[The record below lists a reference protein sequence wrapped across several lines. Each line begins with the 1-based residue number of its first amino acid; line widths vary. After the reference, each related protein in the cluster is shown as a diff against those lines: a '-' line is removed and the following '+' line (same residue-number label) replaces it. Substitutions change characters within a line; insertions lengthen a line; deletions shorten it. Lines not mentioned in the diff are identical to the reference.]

1 MTQWS
6 FHIFVGSSPLIYYGL
21 LMQGIKSML
30 FLNFDYV
37 TLSPSLTLSFLA
49 AQRDREL
56 LPGFPGKGCRDKH
69 ELILF
74 SGEQATPCPRPCLR
88 PRWPWTHSELCSGVL
103 QAFHGCSSHVFRGQ
117 GQRASRHSSNNNY
130 FISPEHHTQLQMAE
144 TEASHFNEN
153 FISHV
158 KHCLRI
164 PGVSSALH
172 RPRHIW
178 LLFL

>member
-6 FHIFVGSSPLIYYGL
+6 FHIFGGSSPLIYYDL
-21 LMQGIKSML
+21 FMQGIKSTL
-30 FLNFDYV
+30 FLDFDYV
-37 TLSPSLTLSFLA
+37 TLSPSLTLSFLVA
-49 AQRDREL
+49 GRDREL
-56 LPGFPGKGCRDKH
+56 LPGFPGNACRDKH
-69 ELILF
+69 ELIPF
-74 SGEQATPCPRPCLR
+74 SGEQAAPSPRALSQARLTPNTLWAVPG
-88 PRWPWTHSELCSGVL
+88 CS
-103 QAFHGCSSHVFRGQ
+103 AFHGCSSHVFRGQ

-130 FISPEHHTQLQMAE
+130 FTSPEHHTQLQMAE
-144 TEASHFNEN
+144 TEVSHFNEN

-158 KHCLRI
+158 KHCLWI